1 MSSRR
6 AIRRQM
12 CGNKVRFASL
22 KEALAARR
30 NMAVNGANVTRL
42 NAYRCRYCG
51 FFHLGHIPAGILY
64 QISQRME
71 ARA

>member
-1 MSSRR
+1 
-6 AIRRQM
+6 
-12 CGNKVRFASL
+12 
-22 KEALAARR
+22 
-30 NMAVNGANVTRL
+30 MAVNGANVTRL